1 MNYYQTST
9 ITETNNE
16 AFDTNMEA
24 ITVAVEEKE
33 MEVVVEE
40 KDPDNIE
47 NQEAPTSLKTWKELE
62 PLEDGTTTTTVDY
75 WNGGVC
81 V

>member
-24 ITVAVEEKE
+24 ITVAVEENE

-47 NQEAPTSLKTWKELE
+47 N
-62 PLEDGTTTTTVDY
+62 
-75 WNGGVC
+75 
-81 V
+81 